1 MRFLNG
7 AFLVVWMAAANL
19 AAQEFRGTILG
30 RVLDSSG
37 AVIPNVPIT
46 ITNTSTNTSLKT
58 ESASNGNYTVPF
70 LIPGAYRVAA
80 QMAGFKA
87 FVRDGI
93 EVQVQARIQIDM
105 VLEPGVVTETVMVK
119 AETPLL
125 ETSTASVGE
134 VVDQMKIVSL
144 PTNGRNPYMIARI
157 VPGVQP
163 TDTRTFTRPFDNGGA
178 ASISIG
184 GNPSQNNDVLLDG
197 IPNVDAGNT
206 IAFIPAVEA
215 VQEMKVQTNTFDA
228 EFGRAAGGVINVT
241 VKSGTNQFHGGLHEF
256 WRNDHLEANGFFN
269 NRAGQGK
276 PRQRFHMF
284 GATAGGP
291 LHIPRL
297 YNGRDRTFIFGSWDS
312 IRQADPSSIVATVP
326 TAEQR
331 TGDFSRTFDARG
343 RFLPVFD
350 PFTTAAVAG
359 GFRRAAFDNNRVPAS
374 KMDPAAV
381 NIMKLYAPPNQPGL
395 PFSADQNFFWTGSS
409 PDNYDA
415 FIARLD
421 HNFTER
427 QRLFFR
433 VSASR
438 RPRLGDDDLFET
450 IATQSRAQNRISRGA
465 ALDYVNTLSPR
476 LLLNARF
483 GLIRYG
489 NVVEYRPADFQL
501 TSLGFPAGLSGQVV
515 QQIFPTVSISG
526 ITTIGYTGQEE
537 SLDNV
542 YTLQTNMTRIGARH
556 TLKWGGDVR
565 VYQDV
570 GLSVGAASGAYSF
583 NQAFTRGPDPLA
595 TTSVSGHSV
604 ASFLLGTPNG
614 GSIPKNVGP
623 AFQNVY
629 YAAYLQDDFRMS
641 SRLTVNLGLRYDYE
655 GPRTERYN
663 QMTRGFAFNDD
674 NPLQSRVR
682 GLVLKGGLQF
692 AGVGGQ
698 PRGQTDQ
705 GHLQFAPRLGI
716 AYQVMPKV
724 VIRTGYGIF
733 YAGTTNLGGG
743 TAASPGFS
751 VSTPM
756 VTSIDS
762 VTPHHRLAN
771 PFPDG
776 LLNPIGASEGLL
788 TLAGQGASFVD
799 VSRPVTYTQQ
809 YSFGIQFEPARNLL
823 IETTYVGNRGLHLQN
838 NDLQLNQ
845 LTEEQ
850 LRLGT
855 ALLAR
860 VNNPFAGFIQTGILA
875 NPTVAQ
881 AQLIRP
887 YPHFTGVTMRQPTIG
902 SATYHAFQMK
912 VERRFSRGLTFLLG
926 YTNAKLM
933 DDVGGRQSHS
943 NLKAERSLSLINR
956 PQRLVISGVWHVP
969 VGPGHQWTGGSN
981 PAVRKILG
989 GWELDWVSTFQGGQP
1004 LNITSSVN
1012 STNSQGGGQRPNSTG
1027 RSAKLEG
1034 SVSSRVDRYFDT
1046 VQFVDAPAFQFG
1058 NVARTL
1064 ADVRGPG
1071 VHNWDM
1077 SIVKNTGLSEKMRLQ
1092 FRCEIFNA
1100 WNHPAFANPGTSLG
1114 AGSFGRISDIAHR
1127 ASPARQI
1134 MLAMKLLW

>member
-1 MRFLNG
+1 MRFLKFAWIVTLAAG
-7 AFLVVWMAAANL
+7 SLV
-19 AAQEFRGTILG
+19 AQEFRGTILG
-30 RVLDSSG
+30 RVVDASG
-37 AVIPNVPIT
+37 AVVPGVPIT
-46 ITNTSTNTSLKT
+46 ITNTSTNISVKA
-58 ESASNGNYTVPF
+58 ESAATGNYTAPF
-70 LIPGAYRVAA
+70 LIPGVYRVSA

-87 FVRDGI
+87 FLRDGI
-93 EVQVQARIQIDM
+93 EVQVQDRIHIDV
-105 VLEPGVVTETVMVK
+105 VLEPGVVSETVVVK

-125 ETSTASVGE
+125 ETRTASVGE

-163 TDTRTFTRPFDNGGA
+163 TDTRTFTRPFDNGGTS
-178 ASISIG
+178 SISMG

-206 IAFIPAVEA
+206 IAFIPGVEA

-241 VKSGTNQFHGGLHEF
+241 VKSGANQVHGALHEF
-256 WRNDHLEANGFFN
+256 WRNDRLEANGFFN

-284 GATAGGP
+284 GSNAGGP
-291 LHIPRL
+291 LYLPRL
-297 YNGRDRTFIFGSWDS
+297 YNGHNRTFIFGSWDS
-312 IRQADPSSIVATVP
+312 IRQSDPTSLVATVP
-326 TAEQR
+326 TSEQR
-331 TGDFSRTFDARG
+331 TGDFSRAFDGRG
-343 RFLPVFD
+343 RFLPIFD
-350 PFTTAAVAG
+350 PFTTTAVAG
-359 GFRRAAFDNNRVPAS
+359 GFRREPFAGNRIPAA
-374 KMDPAAV
+374 KMDPVAV
-381 NIMKLYAPPNQPGL
+381 NIMKLYRPPNQPGVPL
-395 PFSADQNFFWTGSS
+395 SAEENFFWTGSS
-409 PDNYDA
+409 PDDYDA
-415 FIARLD
+415 FITRVD
-421 HNFTER
+421 HNFTDS

-438 RPRLGDDDLFET
+438 RPRLGDDDIFEN
-450 IATQSRAQNRISRGA
+450 IATQSRFLNRISRGA
-465 ALDYVNTLSPR
+465 AVDYVNTLSPR
-476 LLLNARF
+476 LLLNVRY
-483 GLIRYG
+483 GLIRFG
-489 NVVEYRPADFQL
+489 NITEYRPADFQL
-501 TSLGFPAGLSGQVV
+501 SSLGFPARLSGQVL
-515 QQIFPTVSISG
+515 QQIFPAISISG
-526 ITTIGYTGQEE
+526 ITTIGRSGAEE

-542 YTLQTNMTRIGARH
+542 YTLQANLTRIGGKH

-570 GLSVGAASGAYSF
+570 GLSVGAASGSYSF
-583 NQAFTRGPDPLA
+583 NQAFTRGPDPVPV
-595 TTSVSGHSV
+595 TVSGHSV
-604 ASFLLGTPNG
+604 ASFLLGTPSG

-629 YAAYLQDDFRMS
+629 YAAYAQDDFRMS
-641 SRLTVNLGLRYDYE
+641 PKLTLNVGLRYDYE

-674 NPLQSRVR
+674 SPLQSRAP
-682 GLVLKGGLQF
+682 GLRLKGGLQF

-705 GHLQFAPRLGI
+705 GHLQFAPRVGI
-716 AYQVMPKV
+716 AYQLSPRV

-756 VTSIDS
+756 VNSIDG
-762 VTPHHRLAN
+762 VTPQHRLSN

-776 LLNPIGASEGLL
+776 LLNPIGSSEGLL
-788 TLAGQGASFVD
+788 TLVGQGVSFVD

-809 YSFGIQFEPARNLL
+809 YAFGIQIEPARNLL
-823 IETTYVGNRGLHLQN
+823 IETVYTGNRGLHLQN

-850 LRLGT
+850 LGLGT

-860 VNNPFAGFIQTGILA
+860 VNNPFAGLIQTGTLA
-875 NPTVAQ
+875 NPTVTQ
-881 AQLIRP
+881 AQFIRP

-926 YTNAKLM
+926 YTNAKLL
-933 DDVGGRQSHS
+933 DDVGGRQNHR

-956 PQRLVISGVWHVP
+956 PQRLVVSGVWQVP
-969 VGPGHQWTGGSN
+969 AGPGRQWTGGTN
-981 PAVRKILG
+981 PLARKILE
-989 GWELDWVSTFQGGQP
+989 GWELDWVAALQGGQP
-1004 LNITSSVN
+1004 LNVTSSVN
-1012 STNSQGGGQRPNSTG
+1012 ATNSQGGGQRPNSTG
-1027 RSAKLEG
+1027 RSAELAGPVAK
-1034 SVSSRVDRYFDT
+1034 RVDRYFDT
-1046 VQFVDAPAFQFG
+1046 LQFVDAPVFQFG
-1058 NVARTL
+1058 NLARTL
-1064 ADVRGPG
+1064 PDVRGPG
-1071 VHNWDM
+1071 LHNWDM
-1077 SIVKNTGLSEKMRLQ
+1077 SVVKNTGLREKLRLQ
-1092 FRCEIFNA
+1092 FRCEIFNV
-1100 WNHPAFANPGTSLG
+1100 WNHPAFANPGTSFG
-1114 AGSFGRISDIAHR
+1114 TGSFGRISDIAHR

>member
-1 MRFLNG
+1 MSTIGVWGLISCFAG
-7 AFLVVWMAAANL
+7 ASLL
-19 AAQEFRGTILG
+19 AQEFRGTILG
-30 RVLDSSG
+30 RVVDSSG
-37 AVIPNVPIT
+37 AVVPGVPIT
-46 ITNTSTNTSLKT
+46 ITNTSTNTSVKT
-58 ESASNGNYTVPF
+58 ESASSGNYTVPF
-70 LIPGAYRVAA
+70 LIPGTYRVSA
-80 QMAGFKA
+80 QMTGFKA
-87 FVRDGI
+87 FVRDRI
-93 EVQVQARIQIDM
+93 EVQVQDRIQIEI
-105 VLEPGVVTETVMVK
+105 VLEPGVVTETVLVH

-178 ASISIG
+178 SSISMG
-184 GNPSQNNDVLLDG
+184 GNPSANNDVLLDG
-197 IPNVDAGNT
+197 IPNVDAGNQ

-241 VKSGTNQFHGGLHEF
+241 VKSGSNRFHGGLHEF
-256 WRNDHLEANGFFN
+256 WRNDHLEANGVFN
-269 NRAGQGK
+269 NRAGAGK

-284 GATAGGP
+284 GSNAGGP
-291 LHIPRL
+291 LYLPRL
-297 YNGRDRTFIFGSWDS
+297 YNGHNRTFIFGSWDS
-312 IRQADPSSIVATVP
+312 IRQSDPTSLVATVP
-326 TAEQR
+326 TVEQR

-343 RFLPVFD
+343 RSLPVFD
-350 PFTTAAVAG
+350 PFTTTGIAG
-359 GFRRAAFDNNRVPAS
+359 GFRREPFPGNRIPAS
-374 KMDPAAV
+374 RMDPVAV
-381 NIMKLYAPPNQPGL
+381 NIIKLFGQPNQPGL
-395 PFSADQNFFWTGSS
+395 PFSADENFFWTGSS

-415 FIARLD
+415 FIVRLD
-421 HNFTER
+421 HNFTDR
-427 QRLFFR
+427 QRMFFR
-433 VSASR
+433 TSASR
-438 RPRLGDDDLFET
+438 RPRLGDDDLFEN
-450 IATQSRAQNRISRGA
+450 IATQSRFLNRISRGA

-476 LLLNARF
+476 LLLNVRF
-483 GLIRYG
+483 GLIRFG
-489 NVVEYRPADFQL
+489 NVTEYRPAHFRL
-501 TSLGFPAGLSGQVV
+501 ASLGFPERLAGQVV
-515 QQIFPTVSISG
+515 EQIFPTISISG
-526 ITTIGYTGQEE
+526 INTIGRSGQEE

-542 YTLQTNMTRIGARH
+542 YTLQANMTRIGARH

-570 GLSVGAASGAYSF
+570 GLSVGNASGSYSF

-595 TTSVSGHSV
+595 TASVSGHSV
-604 ASFLLGTPNG
+604 ASFLLGTPSG
-614 GSIPKNVGP
+614 GSIPTNVGP
-623 AFQNVY
+623 AFQNIY
-629 YAAYLQDDFRMS
+629 YAGYVQDDFRMS

-655 GPRTERYN
+655 SPRTERYN
-663 QMTRGFAFNDD
+663 QMTRGFAFNED
-674 NPLQSRVR
+674 NPLQSSVR
-682 GLVLKGGLQF
+682 GLVLKGGLRF

-716 AYQVMPKV
+716 AYQLSPRV

-733 YAGTTNLGGG
+733 FAGTTNLGGG

-756 VTSIDS
+756 VNTIDS
-762 VTPHHRLAN
+762 VTPHHRLSN

-776 LLNPIGASEGLL
+776 LLNPIGSSQGLL
-788 TLAGQGASFVD
+788 TLAGQGPAFVD

-809 YSFGIQFEPARNLL
+809 YSFGIQFEPARNLV
-823 IETTYVGNRGLHLQN
+823 IETVYVGNRGLHLQN

-850 LRLGT
+850 LKLGT
-855 ALLAR
+855 ALLTR
-860 VNNPFAGFIQTGILA
+860 VNNPFAGLIQTGTLA
-875 NPTVAQ
+875 SPTVTQ

-887 YPHFTGVTMRQPTIG
+887 YPHFTAVTMRQPTIG

-926 YTNAKLM
+926 YTNAKLL
-933 DDVGGRQSHS
+933 DDVGGRQSHT
-943 NLKAERSLSLINR
+943 NLKAERALSLINR
-956 PQRLVISGVWHVP
+956 PQRLVISGVWQVP
-969 VGPGHQWTGGSN
+969 VGPGRQWSGGAN
-981 PAVRKILG
+981 PVARKILE
-989 GWELDWVSTFQGGQP
+989 GWELDWITTLQGGQP

-1012 STNSQGGGQRPNSTG
+1012 GTNSQGGGQRPNSTG

-1034 SVSSRVDRYFDT
+1034 PVTKRVDRFFDT
-1046 VQFVDAPAFQFG
+1046 LQFVDAPAFQFG
-1058 NVARTL
+1058 NLPRTL
-1064 ADVRGPG
+1064 PDVRGPG
-1071 VHNWDM
+1071 LHNWDM
-1077 SIVKNTGLSEKMRLQ
+1077 SVVKNTGLSEKLRLQ

-1100 WNHPAFANPGTSLG
+1100 WNHPAFANPGTSFG
-1114 AGSFGRISDIAHR
+1114 TGSFGRISDIAHR